1 MIFVLDSRG
10 GQVAF
15 GVDSKVNKKTDAK
28 APVGTTGSET

>member
-1 MIFVLDSRG
+1 MIFVLG
-10 GQVAF
+10 WQVAF